1 MIRRFFASEAIEEV
15 GEINE
20 INIYEVNHVNLKNKI
35 HDRIITN
42 RNDDSQRDKVN
53 AYLNEQNKK
62 YNELIKS
69 NSTIIKPK
77 INLLRP
83 NEEIGE
89 QIMIAQDYDNTNYL
103 IDEQFEELLN
113 QLNLRDKLRLYK
125 KIKIDL
131 GFKGTNEI
139 KLNENYYNKLTLLD
153 KIEIIII
160 FLIKLNFL
168 ILRYSIPISK
178 KIYNKFYSNNIY
190 LLNYYNFNKFLNL
203 IIGIMNTI
211 EIKFHEEIVDDI
223 ENNHFNNP
231 HSLDPE
237 TLYYNKDKDKKSF
250 SWNLMK
256 FAMNDFSL
264 LDVAEDFVKQM
275 TDV

>member
-20 INIYEVNHVNLKNKI
+20 INIYEVNHINLKNKI

-42 RNDDSQRDKVN
+42 RNDDGQRDKVN

-69 NSTIIKPK
+69 NSNIIKPK

-89 QIMIAQDYDNTNYL
+89 QIMIAKDYENTSDL
-103 IDEQFEELLN
+103 IDEEFEELLN

-178 KIYNKFYSNNIY
+178 KIYNKFYSNKIY

-223 ENNHFNNP
+223 ENNHFNAS
-231 HSLDPE
+231 SLGPE
-237 TLYYNKDKDKKSF
+237 PLYYNKDKDKKSF